1 MPLARELLEILV
13 CPKCKGKLEYREK
26 NPEGLICRNCSLFYE
41 VKSGIPN
48 MLIEEAKHLDSLNL
62 EKGEGE

>member
-1 MPLARELLEILV
+1 MPLAKELLEILV

-26 NPEGLICRNCSLFYE
+26 DPEGLVCRSCRLFYE

-48 MLIEEAKHLDSLNL
+48 MLVEEAKDLDSLNL
-62 EKGEGE
+62 GKRGGE